1 MSLFSL
7 LRIPALLLCHTG
19 ALLHA
24 RPGDPPP
31 AAPAGMVH
39 LPGGQYQ
46 PLYAK
51 AATPRSVRGFF
62 MGTVAVTNGQFL
74 EFVRNHPQ
82 WQRSRVTREMAD
94 ENYLRHWAGDLDLG
108 PEASRL
114 QAAPVTGVSWF
125 AARAFCEAQGTRLP
139 VQDEWEFAA
148 RADATR
154 IDASTD
160 QAFLKKLLEWYSK
173 PNAAVLPA
181 AGTVEANVYGL
192 RGLHGQVWE
201 WVQDFNSTMIIGDSR
216 GDDSLERKLFCGAGA
231 LQAGDVSNY
240 AAFMRYAFRSSL
252 KGNYCVG
259 SLGFRMAQSL
269 PGDVSP
275 AGSAD
280 AANPY
285 ALTSRWRTHA
295 DRETGLDSLGGKVR
309 LVTMGFT
316 SCRFSCSRIVSDI
329 HRIEDALGP
338 EADRIGIVFASIDPE
353 GDTPAA
359 MTTFA
364 VERKLS
370 LDRWT
375 FLTGDQAGIR
385 DLAVA
390 LDFKYQQVDKEFSHS
405 NLIAV
410 LDAKGTVVH
419 RVETLGADIGPTV
432 EAVKRLLA
440 APR

>member
-1 MSLFSL
+1 MSFPSVSL
-7 LRIPALLLCHTG
+7 LPALLLCLAGT
-19 ALLHA
+19 LLHA
-24 RPGDPPP
+24 RAGDPVPP
-31 AAPAGMVH
+31 APAGMVH

-51 AATPRSVRGFF
+51 AATPRTVRGFF
-62 MGTVAVTNGQFL
+62 MGTAVVTNGQFL

-82 WQRSRVTREMAD
+82 WRRSRVTREMAD
-94 ENYLRHWAGDLDLG
+94 ENYLRHWVADLDLG
-108 PEASRL
+108 PEAARL

-125 AARAFCEAQGTRLP
+125 AARAFCEARGTRLP

-160 QAFLKKLLEWYSK
+160 QAFLKKVLEWYSK

-181 AGTVEANVYGL
+181 AGEAEANVYGL

-201 WVQDFNSTMIIGDSR
+201 WVQDFNSTMIVGDSR

-269 PGDVSP
+269 PGDLSP
-275 AGSAD
+275 AGTAI

-285 ALTSRWRTHA
+285 ALTSRWRTQA
-295 DRETGLDSLGGKVR
+295 DRETGLDSLAGKVQ

-316 SCRFSCSRIVSDI
+316 SCRFACSRIVSDM
-329 HRIEDALGP
+329 HRIEATLGP
-338 EADRIGIVFASIDPE
+338 DAARIGIVFASIDPE

-359 MTTFA
+359 MSAFA
-364 VERKLS
+364 AERKLS

-375 FLTGDQAGIR
+375 FLTGNPAGIR
-385 DLAVA
+385 ELAVA

-410 LDAKGTVVH
+410 LDAKGNVMH
-419 RVETLGADIGPTV
+419 RVETLGADIAPTV
-432 EAVKRLLA
+432 EAVKQLLA